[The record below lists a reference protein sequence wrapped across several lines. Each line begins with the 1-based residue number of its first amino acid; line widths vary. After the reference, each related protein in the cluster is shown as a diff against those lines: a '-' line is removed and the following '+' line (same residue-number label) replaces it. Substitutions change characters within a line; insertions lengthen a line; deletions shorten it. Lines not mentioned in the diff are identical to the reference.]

1 MKFAKASKVD
11 ISLSVFYYK
20 NYQKE
25 VSYNFQNLK
34 TLEKLLSVIWTQ
46 CFIWQYQWWKAEQ
59 YYNFNQVKISGTA
72 QNVKDG

>member
-1 MKFAKASKVD
+1 MITQTVKILYLTELRVQFCMKFAKASKVD

-46 CFIWQYQWWKAEQ
+46 CFIWQYQW
-59 YYNFNQVKISGTA
+59 
-72 QNVKDG
+72 